1 MKNQKEKER
10 RDGSQ
15 WNVRGAYHRHMTG
28 RLWWCRPLARG
39 SRSTWQFVTA
49 PRFCSCCSSGAMP
62 PLRRCLFVHDA
73 VLEKWQERNN
83 QKGFHPVA
91 ILITLIYRT
100 RLPGSHWVPQVCLSW
115 ISIACSVFLSSTKW
129 PGTAG
134 YQFSVKETFFAE
146 HSILHSLYFFFKEP
160 KYSGVEHWFS
170 FPFIWSFSWSESW
183 ITQIYLPTRWDSLTS
198 LSCSTASFC

>member
-1 MKNQKEKER
+1 
-10 RDGSQ
+10 
-15 WNVRGAYHRHMTG
+15 MTG
-28 RLWWCRPLARG
+28 RLWWCRPLARE

-62 PLRRCLFVHDA
+62 PLHRCLFVHDA

-91 ILITLIYRT
+91 FAIVITLIYRT
-100 RLPGSHWVPQVCLSW
+100 RLLGSHWVPQVCLSW

-134 YQFSVKETFFAE
+134 YQFLSKLFFFFAE
-146 HSILHSLYFFFKEP
+146 GLILLSLDSFSKEP
-160 KYSGVEHWFS
+160 NHSGIEHWLWFYS
-170 FPFIWSFSWSESW
+170 FDHFPGLKVELLRATFPLEE
-183 ITQIYLPTRWDSLTS
+183 IT
-198 LSCSTASFC
+198 